1 MRFYRRWLAAG
12 LFSTAIASCAPM
24 TPPASI
30 GALKGTGPGTA
41 SATRSGEVAVREH
54 VSGRYLALIGPKAQ
68 HDPPY
73 LDTPETNYFCLRS
86 FVDRRTGESA
96 HQLYVAASYD
106 TERDWTAAHDGSGQG
121 LQFIPISRAE
131 IACARTNQCSYS
143 EEFAANIPESE
154 LRDNTKGFS
163 VTFTDRAGGAQT
175 IAVSADQVTAQLAA
189 LAAHRKSRLTAP
201 AGPAAQ

>member
-1 MRFYRRWLAAG
+1 MRVCRRWLAAG
-12 LFSTAIASCAPM
+12 LLSTALAACAPM

-30 GALKGTGPGTA
+30 GALKAIGPGTA
-41 SATRSGEVAVREH
+41 SATRPGEIAVREH
-54 VSGRYLALIGPKAQ
+54 LSGRYLALIGPKAQ

-86 FVDRRTGESA
+86 FVDRQTGESA

-106 TERDWTAAHDGSGQG
+106 TKRDWTAAHDGGGQE
-121 LQFIPISRAE
+121 LRFIPISRAE
-131 IACARTNQCSYS
+131 IACDGANQCSYS
-143 EEFAANIPESE
+143 EEFAANLPESE

-189 LAAHRKSRLTAP
+189 LAEHQKRRATAP
-201 AGPAAQ
+201 TGPTAQ